1 MSTLE
6 HFRHG
11 LDHFRDGIVEGWQ
24 LLRERASQAITRFRP
39 IRDSQRDVETTP
51 EQMRLR
57 GSRWGLLTADVHEND
72 SEVVIRLEAPG
83 MEASDFVISI
93 ESNHLL
99 IRGDKY
105 ARRQHKEGQYH
116 ITECAY
122 GHFERSLPLPAGVDD
137 SQARASYQDGV
148 LMLSL
153 PKLSGDKRHRIEVQT
168 G

>member
-24 LLRERASQAITRFRP
+24 QLRERASQAITRFKP
-39 IRDSQRDVETTP
+39 IRDSQSDVETAD
-51 EQMRLR
+51 EQMMLR
-57 GSRWGLLTADVHEND
+57 GSRWGLLTADLHEDDN
-72 SEVVIRLEAPG
+72 EVVIRLEAPG
-83 MEASDFVISI
+83 MDANNFAITIEAD
-93 ESNHLL
+93 HLL

-105 ARRQHKEGQYH
+105 ARRHHKEGQYH

-122 GHFERSLPLPAGVDD
+122 GHFERSIPLPAGVDE

-153 PKLSGDKRHRIEVQT
+153 PKLPGYKRRRIEVQT